1 MYTKYNCCP
10 QPRPLARAAASC
22 CIPPNVSKL
31 DNTQPGAIPESV
43 RVGKWNCSTAT
54 VSVTNFVEYTSSCTT
69 VVGTKKVSVPVPAGS
84 PPPVVTVA
92 NIPASVTSAQR
103 VTEILTKQSDPYNPE
118 TRFAAYFPPAPLP
131 YICPER
137 IPNNDPKPSS
147 ADCLPIRRF
156 QGSAQAAGLVE

>member
-10 QPRPLARAAASC
+10 PSRPRPLIVTNC
-22 CIPPNVSKL
+22 CNPKYVSKI

-43 RVGKWNCSTAT
+43 RIANSSWNCSTAT
-54 VSVTNFVEYTSSCTT
+54 VCVQNLVGIQSTCVTPI
-69 VVGTKKVSVPVPAGS
+69 GKTKISVPVTSA
-84 PPPVVTVA
+84 PPVITVR
-92 NIPASVTSAQR
+92 NVPASVTIEQR
-103 VTEILTKQSDPYNPE
+103 VRELETNPYNPE

-137 IPNNDPKPSS
+137 IPNNDSKPST

-156 QGSAQAAGLVE
+156 QGSAQAAGLV

>member
-10 QPRPLARAAASC
+10 VQSRPIARAAAC
-22 CIPPNVSKL
+22 CIPQPTSKL

-54 VSVTNFVEYTSSCTT
+54 VCVTNFVEYTSSCTT
-69 VVGTKKVSVPVPAGS
+69 VIGTKKVNVAVPAGA
-84 PPPVVTVA
+84 PPPVVTIA
-92 NIPASVTSAQR
+92 NVPASVTSAQR
-103 VTEILTKQSDPYNPE
+103 VTELLSRQSDPYNPE

-137 IPNNDPKPSS
+137 LPNNDPKPST
-147 ADCLPIRRF
+147 ADCQPIRRF